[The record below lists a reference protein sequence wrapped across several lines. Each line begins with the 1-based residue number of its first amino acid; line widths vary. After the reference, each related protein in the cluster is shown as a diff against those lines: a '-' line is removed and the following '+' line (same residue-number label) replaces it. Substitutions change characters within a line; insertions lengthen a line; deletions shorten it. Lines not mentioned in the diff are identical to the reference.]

1 MAPEGPK
8 GEESP
13 ELVAVRLAEALIDA
27 GEGISLDRIAE
38 ALGPLAISPPHIS
51 ALIDRLEEKG
61 VAVQTGEIPD
71 LGDLLGRVLRAA
83 RERRRQG
90 LTVSTVAL
98 GAELNLEPRL
108 VRVALLYAEVLM
120 RGRPLIPGQK

>member
-1 MAPEGPK
+1 MAPQGPQ
-8 GEESP
+8 GGESP
-13 ELVAVRLAEALIDA
+13 EVVAVRLAETLIDA
-27 GEGISLDRIAE
+27 GQDLSLDRIAE

-61 VAVQTGEIPD
+61 VEVQTGEIPD
-71 LGDLLGRVLRAA
+71 LGNLLGRVLGAA
-83 RERRRQG
+83 RARRREG

-120 RGRPLIPGQK
+120 RGRPLTPGQE